1 MRRQRRASG
10 TALCAMPVA
19 ALVIAKR
26 RFLGCTNLI
35 TEAAAKG
42 LFCLYATLCSGELR
56 SDSEGSR
63 TAEAAMEGRRMTV
76 GAQQTGP
83 LSRSSR
89 PNSAPPS
96 PELALRLRRA
106 RTCNREDLPEQRR
119 LRRSPTKAANP
130 GWIGGRRFDH
140 AWNCNQVPNAGAL
153 AGRLHQWREKLHGCN
168 KMRALQLRCH
178 IWRRQ
183 RREHDGEFLDG
194 RAIR

>member
-10 TALCAMPVA
+10 TALCTVPVA

-26 RFLGCTNLI
+26 RFLGCTNSI

-106 RTCNREDLPEQRR
+106 RTYRKDLPEQRR
-119 LRRSPTKAANP
+119 LRRPPIKAADP
-130 GWIGGRRFDH
+130 PWIGGRRVDN
-140 AWNCNQVPNAGAL
+140 ARRVGCMPTAGAL
-153 AGRLHQWREKLHGCN
+153 AG
-168 KMRALQLRCH
+168 
-178 IWRRQ
+178 
-183 RREHDGEFLDG
+183 
-194 RAIR
+194 